1 MQNPT
6 LVACIF
12 NNASSAVGAIHELR
26 GTGFSDDQLGIVV
39 RRDTDEH
46 GTNTLAREIISDL
59 LGAAGRCLLP
69 DAEINISIKQNEPV
83 TIVKAEHQQE
93 KRGTGII
100 IGGVIGGTLGTIA
113 ILQPPEIGFVVVG
126 GILTAIL
133 GNATPGG
140 IAANFLH
147 MGIPAH
153 NARYYAQKFQEG
165 CIIFMVKAA
174 EQQQEVQ
181 DILHYHRAY
190 SIEVY

>member
-12 NNASSAVGAIHELR
+12 DNASLAVDAIHELR
-26 GTGFSDDQLGIVV
+26 RTGFSDDQLGIVV

-46 GTNTLAREIISDL
+46 ATNTLAREIISDL
-59 LGAAGRCLLP
+59 LGIAGIYLLP

-83 TIVKAEHQQE
+83 AIVKARQQK

-113 ILQPPEIGFVVVG
+113 ILQPPEIGMVVVG

-140 IAANFLH
+140 IAANFLR
-147 MGIPAH
+147 MGVPAH

-165 CIIFMVKAA
+165 CIIFMIKAT
-174 EQQQEVQ
+174 EQQKEVQ
-181 DILHYHRAY
+181 DILHYHRAH
-190 SIEVY
+190 SIEVH